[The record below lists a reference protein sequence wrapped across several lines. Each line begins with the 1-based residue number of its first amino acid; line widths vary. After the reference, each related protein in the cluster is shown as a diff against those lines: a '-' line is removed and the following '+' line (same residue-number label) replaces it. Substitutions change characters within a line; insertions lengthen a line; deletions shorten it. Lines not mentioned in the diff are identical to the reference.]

1 VVTANRQK
9 ENAVVATLVVQMTD
23 AKNTT
28 TAKEHLVKLFGFTY
42 ARVGDM
48 RQLTFL
54 GWLLFSAMGD
64 TWVITFQR
72 VKNDAQF

>member
-1 VVTANRQK
+1 
-9 ENAVVATLVVQMTD
+9 
-23 AKNTT
+23 
-28 TAKEHLVKLFGFTY
+28 
-42 ARVGDM
+42 M